1 MILLA
6 ALLVHALSFASLGF
20 IVASTLLF
28 AATARLFDSR
38 RWITNLLV
46 GLSAALV
53 LFVVFTRGLGVH
65 LPVDPVTRWLLG

>member
-1 MILLA
+1 MLLLA
-6 ALLVHALSFASLGF
+6 ALLVHALAFPSVGF
-20 IVASTLLF
+20 IFASTLLF
-28 AATARLFDSR
+28 AAAAHLFDSR
-38 RWITNLLV
+38 RWLTNLLV